1 MLAFSLVSIVLYGEV
16 RVWEKSE
23 EQSFEPG
30 KREGWKPWGKKVISS
45 GEVVVENEKLF
56 VVVQLKTGDIAMWT
70 KGKGSI
76 RTWINL
82 VPLGKDGQKRTVN
95 GVEVLNMEADE
106 ATIRLRGVEMEIV
119 AGTGKPFVTV
129 RPGNGVETLEVDARA
144 RYALLPDFFGYDV
157 VYDAKRFS
165 SSELNIPAE
174 NFLILLLEGNH
185 AMVMCI
191 WPGSLLDTKA
201 SSAHN
206 SMEVRTEREPLVQI
220 RMEGSGEARRVIG
233 TKIEFLNKPIY
244 VAIMEHEHIWHDEP
258 INTFPVQE
266 PVKVGW
272 RRPFDARWRAN
283 MIIAEGKKSIDL
295 LSRSQSYNFLYPP
308 SEPVKSQEWTEL
320 TWKDGEPWVHEERL
334 WGYRYPAWFS
344 GEDTYVAV
352 FMDDPKRKQRY
363 EENERQKAE
372 KAKREGKEYTPVP
385 AVFEN
390 IYERALFYPLDRNEK
405 TPLDVYTPADIMAQA
420 LGRGPCEYIVDIEGI
435 APRSGSGKE
444 GRPLLAPSSCL
455 LWSKHVF
462 PMLCKA
468 KPLKEDDKKH
478 LIQAVQ
484 DLSVFLHAVYD
495 RIEEYRA
502 FNENLL
508 NLCAK
513 ATPGSTGI
521 VANVRQLALEMQKKL
536 MGGASSSQLE
546 KFRKQL
552 EEWDAKIK
560 GILQDIETDN
570 YASANCLGQIRNLGE
585 AQDITVADCR
595 RYTKA
600 IQQEVALVETVDPE
614 SAVFA
619 AEVRRMCRN
628 VLRRGHPRE
637 LLQSDRGR

>member
-1 MLAFSLVSIVLYGEV
+1 MT
-16 RVWEKSE
+16 
-23 EQSFEPG
+23 
-30 KREGWKPWGKKVISS
+30 KK
-45 GEVVVENEKLF
+45 F
-56 VVVQLKTGDIAMWT
+56 
-70 KGKGSI
+70 
-76 RTWINL
+76 
-82 VPLGKDGQKRTVN
+82 
-95 GVEVLNMEADE
+95 
-106 ATIRLRGVEMEIV
+106 
-119 AGTGKPFVTV
+119 
-129 RPGNGVETLEVDARA
+129 
-144 RYALLPDFFGYDV
+144 
-157 VYDAKRFS
+157 
-165 SSELNIPAE
+165 
-174 NFLILLLEGNH
+174 
-185 AMVMCI
+185 
-191 WPGSLLDTKA
+191 
-201 SSAHN
+201 
-206 SMEVRTEREPLVQI
+206 
-220 RMEGSGEARRVIG
+220 
-233 TKIEFLNKPIY
+233 
-244 VAIMEHEHIWHDEP
+244 
-258 INTFPVQE
+258 
-266 PVKVGW
+266 
-272 RRPFDARWRAN
+272 
-283 MIIAEGKKSIDL
+283 
-295 LSRSQSYNFLYPP
+295 
-308 SEPVKSQEWTEL
+308 
-320 TWKDGEPWVHEERL
+320 
-334 WGYRYPAWFS
+334 FS

>member
-1 MLAFSLVSIVLYGEV
+1 V
-16 RVWEKSE
+16 
-23 EQSFEPG
+23 
-30 KREGWKPWGKKVISS
+30 
-45 GEVVVENEKLF
+45 
-56 VVVQLKTGDIAMWT
+56 
-70 KGKGSI
+70 
-76 RTWINL
+76 
-82 VPLGKDGQKRTVN
+82 
-95 GVEVLNMEADE
+95 
-106 ATIRLRGVEMEIV
+106 
-119 AGTGKPFVTV
+119 
-129 RPGNGVETLEVDARA
+129 
-144 RYALLPDFFGYDV
+144 YA
-157 VYDAKRFS
+157 AKRFS

-283 MIIAEGKKSIDL
+283 MIIAEGKKSSDL

-536 MGGASSSQLE
+536 MGGAGSSQLE